1 MDSEPA
7 DQHIPLSTD
16 RPTIR
21 VVVADDQEMVRS
33 GLRLMID
40 RRPGMR
46 VVAEAADGAAAVTAA
61 ERHHP
66 DVVLMDIRMPGVDG
80 VEATRR
86 IHREWTS
93 PRPRP
98 RVIVLTT
105 FDLDEYVYAALRAGA
120 SGFLLKNCTPAQLI
134 EAIGVVARGEA
145 MLAPSVT
152 QRLVHAF
159 VSAAPAPPPTAG
171 SHQPGLDALTA
182 REREVLLL
190 VATGL
195 SNGQIAERLGVTE
208 ANVKSRVNRI
218 FTRLGLENR
227 SKRPSSPT
235 PTACCHRRSRPAPNG
250 HDP

>member
-1 MDSEPA
+1 MDPGPA
-7 DQHIPLSTD
+7 EHSSSD
-16 RPTIR
+16 RPAIR
-21 VVVADDQEMVRS
+21 VVVADDQELVRS

-46 VVAEAADGAAAVTAA
+46 VVAEAADGSAAVTAA

-66 DVVLMDIRMPGVDG
+66 DVVLMDVRMPGVDG

-86 IHREWTS
+86 IHRDWTS
-93 PRPRP
+93 QRPRP

-134 EAIGVVARGEA
+134 EAIRVVAAGEA

-159 VSAAPAPPPTAG
+159 VHNTPAPTAAG
-171 SHQPGLDALTA
+171 SASRRPGLDTLTA
-182 REREVLLL
+182 RERDVLLL

-195 SNGQIAERLGVTE
+195 SNAQIAERLGVSE

-218 FTRLGLENR
+218 LTRLGLDNR
-227 SKRPSSPT
+227 VQAAILAYSHGLLPLP
-235 PTACCHRRSRPAPNG
+235 
-250 HDP
+250 